1 MGEFGSRRKPDETF
15 LTTCTEFDGTLG
27 QPSVLLQDA
36 SCSHRE
42 NLQEEEYHA
51 TKDGEGG
58 GSPTGGAHGSD
69 EGNADSPQDNHNGR
83 GKGREEEEGGE
94 NREEDER
101 EDGGGSDS
109 EHLRAGGDGGGSSDH
124 GQSSSSEKDLTSLSS
139 SSSMTDISSEHLGL
153 GHSPSERES
162 PTQRLPSSG
171 ANEVHRVGRERTRAE
186 QPGSSPKVAIGL
198 QPAAYLTGSEP
209 PFVAPSFAP
218 SVRSRHISGAT
229 TTITTDF
236 SDGQSAQGPVT
247 AKVHILGPSQAAVGG
262 LMHGPPVVAESSVTT
277 GSTEKEMRKLGY
289 RNKAGEKT

>member
-69 EGNADSPQDNHNGR
+69 EENSPQDNHNGR
-83 GKGREEEEGGE
+83 GKSREDEGGE
-94 NREEDER
+94 NRKDER

-124 GQSSSSEKDLTSLSS
+124 GQPSSSEKDLTSLSS
-139 SSSMTDISSEHLGL
+139 SSNMTDISSEHLEL

-162 PTQRLPSSG
+162 PIQRLPSSG
-171 ANEVHRVGRERTRAE
+171 ANEVHGVGRERTRAE

-198 QPAAYLTGSEP
+198 QPAAHLTGSEP

-236 SDGQSAQGPVT
+236 SDRQSTQGPVT
-247 AKVHILGPSQAAVGG
+247 AKVHTLEPSQAAVGG